1 MRVPNDQTTFEVEA
15 YSVDGNGNA
24 SPVVS
29 RIFNVD
35 TTPPEIV
42 FSVSPVM
49 TDLLVPL
56 RGTTR
61 DPAPPD
67 AQVARVEVQVD
78 EDTPWLVAEGPY
90 EPVDGWQGWSLVW
103 GTPSEDGVM
112 HRLRARATD
121 AAGNISLS
129 EWQATLVDNIAPVV
143 TVTTAI
149 SQVELVDYWPGH
161 MTGGPVLAGTVSDGG
176 GLSGVRVRVD
186 TPAGDSYQDG
196 ADLDGDAWSY
206 IPHPQAFGLHRLY
219 VMAQD
224 LAGNISMVGPFNL
237 SVTTQVVLAVNKTV
251 SNDAP
256 GEGDL
261 FTYTIQATNQGPST
275 ATNVTVSDILADDL
289 RLAGQV
295 TREPPGDGIVGAP
308 PFLLSDATLGVGESI
323 TMTLPVKVVDG
334 FGQSIAN
341 TVSVTSAENPMPT
354 TADVTISATNV
365 APKVGSITAPAE
377 PVVVGTVVNASAPFS
392 DPGRM
397 DRHTAVW
404 DWGDGTTTSP
414 ATVTQGAGSGSV
426 KDHHTYM
433 RSGRFTIRLT
443 VTDDDGGKGSAT
455 HTLTVLSPSKAI
467 ESLIDRVEGLN
478 LPRGIQNELTSKLS
492 NALDDLGRGRDQGA
506 VGKLNAFVNSVK
518 AQRGKKISAAEA
530 DALIQTA
537 QGIIN
542 AIKAGLR

>member
-1 MRVPNDQTTFEVEA
+1 
-15 YSVDGNGNA
+15 
-24 SPVVS
+24 
-29 RIFNVD
+29 
-35 TTPPEIV
+35 
-42 FSVSPVM
+42 
-49 TDLLVPL
+49 
-56 RGTTR
+56 
-61 DPAPPD
+61 
-67 AQVARVEVQVD
+67 
-78 EDTPWLVAEGPY
+78 
-90 EPVDGWQGWSLVW
+90 
-103 GTPSEDGVM
+103 
-112 HRLRARATD
+112 
-121 AAGNISLS
+121 
-129 EWQATLVDNIAPVV
+129 
-143 TVTTAI
+143 
-149 SQVELVDYWPGH
+149 
-161 MTGGPVLAGTVSDGG
+161 
-176 GLSGVRVRVD
+176 
-186 TPAGDSYQDG
+186 
-196 ADLDGDAWSY
+196 
-206 IPHPQAFGLHRLY
+206 
-219 VMAQD
+219 
-224 LAGNISMVGPFNL
+224 
-237 SVTTQVVLAVNKTV
+237 
-251 SNDAP
+251 
-256 GEGDL
+256 
-261 FTYTIQATNQGPST
+261 
-275 ATNVTVSDILADDL
+275 
-289 RLAGQV
+289 
-295 TREPPGDGIVGAP
+295 
-308 PFLLSDATLGVGESI
+308 
-323 TMTLPVKVVDG
+323 
-334 FGQSIAN
+334 
-341 TVSVTSAENPMPT
+341 MPT